1 MPTNMDDKIDGS
13 AEIPSDA
20 TAKQSALTQHDSLSS
35 RDMTDKDV
43 EARRE
48 NVASEEKVPS
58 YYVRYHGKHI
68 VRAIIAALFTG

>member
-1 MPTNMDDKIDGS
+1 MDDKIGHP
-13 AEIPSDA
+13 AAIPSYA
-20 TAKQSALTQHDSLSS
+20 TAKQSALTEQDSLSS

-43 EARRE
+43 ETRRE
-48 NVASEEKVPS
+48 NVASEEQVPS